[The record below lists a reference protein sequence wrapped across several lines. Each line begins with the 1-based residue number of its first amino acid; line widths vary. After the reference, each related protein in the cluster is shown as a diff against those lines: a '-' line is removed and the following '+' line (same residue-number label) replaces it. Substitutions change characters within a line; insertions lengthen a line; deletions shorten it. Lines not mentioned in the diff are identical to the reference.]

1 MLFLTL
7 HHLYQHASTPGVR
20 SALSALESA
29 LSDANLLP
37 TRADY
42 TGQNHL
48 LTYEAAA
55 RRYQHIPPDYVRDLL
70 RSRLPPGAPTLFAKG
85 KYATS
90 VRKRPRAPC
99 LEAVKARWRPTSN
112 NVLTLVEQQ
121 TCTDVPM
128 PFERATF
135 ALLPKSYRKLKRL
148 VGHHLP
154 VFTAVFD
161 HSSRLLLTGSDDQL
175 VKIWSTETGYLQHTL
190 RGHDSDITEIVKH
203 PTRPIIV
210 SASSDT
216 TLRVWDVESGA
227 ALHVLDG
234 GSKEV
239 NAVQFS
245 PCPDR
250 PYLVSG
256 GADGS
261 VRLWNAD
268 HFAAGCIRIPIPGRT
283 PNSRYVAAM
292 SSDTRH
298 AAGSSAAVATSRTA
312 PSSPMADNASR
323 AVHSGPP
330 QLPASSR
337 THPTTTP
344 AVSAGVAP
352 AGRGQG
358 AASAV
363 PRQPA
368 EQSAAR
374 YPTANSM
381 VSGAHP
387 TYGVLSVGF
396 NAGATR
402 LAVGG
407 EDGYVYLYAVE
418 RPRDSVSPFPQIRH
432 LTTLRGHSDH
442 IIQVLFS
449 RSGDNIVTA
458 CRDGTARIWNR
469 TKARLPAG
477 KKGTHSVAGMGKWSS
492 MILDCR
498 SQIQADA
505 RSVLSGAASGS
516 ACGSIVPRL
525 RRSIFPVSVDAAM
538 WSLTDKYVFTAS
550 SDAKIRMWDSETGK
564 LARVLEAH
572 EREVYVMDCH
582 PTDQRILLSAGYDGK
597 CILWD
602 IETGRQLRSFS
613 VSDEPDDP
621 FDQSASFGSHKR
633 PSITDGQ
640 FSADGLS
647 FALSDTFG
655 AITIFG
661 IESVE
666 ATALAP
672 EEQFFSK
679 DCTPF
684 RRDAQNRAIDEDTGV
699 LLHLVPKGRLC
710 DKDLRPHPPELQPN
724 LPLPRPPKERVER
737 VNAEENNAE
746 ENSGDVTE
754 KRAPS
759 PNAVENKNRD
769 ALMLRA
775 KEFRENQEK
784 EERRLLREA
793 REARRRMIMEKEKAA
808 LERDIMPTALQLRDF
823 EVKDSDCDDSDE
835 SFDVGMVSDSSSSSS
850 EASSEASSEEED
862 EIRPNSDGRPSR
874 RARRRVALTSE
885 EGDEIRP
892 NRLSPVRE
900 FSGKRQPFTRFV
912 RKGKENRRPISLR
925 RRHGASNFSDQLG
938 ESEVEAAGEESPGYE
953 IGSQDNDSENSATS
967 SERGE
972 LRAIDGP
979 VEPKGRGSRAR
990 KGSDPCTAKLLNG
1003 TEIGAS
1009 GLAAKLSPLMP
1020 ASTTQVPILR
1030 LAGASLSDGRRRMKI
1045 NIQGNFSTGPPSVR
1059 LQSNAG
1065 NGNSVPQPDAESRR
1079 QRHDTAM
1086 TEGNV
1091 VVANSVGSCDGRGQ
1105 ASEAGAFMGLYT
1117 PRNPSFTSERIER
1130 KNITNVVE
1138 RSSKAVEDHQG
1149 DTASCIRPRRSLD
1162 ELEDGSA
1169 LASMQPSQ
1177 VRQHYSSAAKS
1188 RMESGMKSEFV
1199 NTMNDVSDVLK
1210 TDGNE
1215 KSLLSD
1221 SPARLTRKRLRS
1233 RNRKGVSNDGGVE
1246 TVTPD
1251 VDIDELAEREL
1262 ELLEAQGGRKH
1273 SRKRRRRSTPE
1284 HSDGEHSSDEGRERR
1299 TKKSERDEA
1308 TDLPRKTMR
1317 KRGGRGNTLIAKD
1330 TAGDEESAKERRL
1343 SASAWLRSSSNRY
1356 TYVPQLGDDVMYFPA
1371 GHATAI
1377 SISRAAGFD
1386 PLAGQTTHKKSGR
1399 EMLDGTSFPSDAT
1412 PIRFQIVDVS
1422 YEFPLLSHSQKLRS
1436 MSSKAKAARGVLGQD
1451 PKTAKTISVLT
1462 LRLVSGLR
1470 RRADQSDRFV
1480 ISYYPVDAPEYVV
1493 LTSRVEAALS
1503 RSWKASDRFRILFL
1517 NERRAWQYYMGTI
1530 RSVKPSMRSVMWN
1543 TVEVEYD
1550 NESERDKATCEFVSP
1565 WELEACDMLQG
1576 GKETPLQYFHSFRSS
1591 TVEPGLFPIIAR
1603 DFETIREVESNWRVQ
1618 LSWLDSVDA
1627 LATLPGYCNKVPC
1640 PMDFNTV
1647 LVRLCTGYYRHFCSF
1662 IHDIILLK
1670 SNAIRFHGAQSE
1682 MGRLC
1687 VNIYTR
1693 LAETAERTRAHF
1705 VASMMPLSQNAG
1717 LSQGGPIG
1725 HGGSRTIRP
1734 RPTQSDMTAQVPTQM
1749 GMATTGR
1756 QFPVPLTP
1764 RQSGAGFAM
1773 PSQYLHDGMGLLGQT
1788 MTPSTQQ
1795 RQWAGTRSYLNSGQ
1809 GHLMY
1814 GGQSLGVALPPALPG
1829 MAHTGAVTRGSR
1841 TSRVAT
1847 RAQHGMRQNN
1857 SVQARRGNMGPV
1869 TRGNLA
1875 SPPPSGIGSVPHSA
1889 GMFAHNLSAPFVAPH
1904 IGQVGQQ
1911 QAGQV
1916 TMVANSSQPNDGS
1929 RGGARRIAPSSALSN
1944 PRGIMKPSSYVG
1956 AGQGPPNGRIAENG
1970 TVANSR
1976 AHMTNAVVSP
1986 TQEGGVGL
1994 TGGSLSM
2001 TQPSPQLAIARQQNR
2016 GVITIGD
2023 GGTHSW
2029 GRSMEGAGGIYPL
2042 QASTSESHLPQVQTG
2057 RSPSPTSPSGGDVG
2071 NHAGRRGT
2079 FSLVNATVKPYH
2091 EHSTISVAA
2100 AESTMSCG
2108 GADVA
2113 MRAATAESAEIAT
2126 ERSRGAR

>member
-1 MLFLTL
+1 M
-7 HHLYQHASTPGVR
+7 
-20 SALSALESA
+20 
-29 LSDANLLP
+29 SDANLLP
-37 TRADY
+37 TRADF
-42 TGQNHL
+42 TGENHA

-55 RRYQHIPPDYVRDLL
+55 RRFQHIPPDYVRDLL
-70 RSRLPPGAPTLFAKG
+70 RSRLPSGAPTLFAKG
-85 KYATS
+85 RYATGL
-90 VRKRPRAPC
+90 RKRPRAPC
-99 LEAVKARWRPTSN
+99 LEAVKARWRPTAK

-210 SASSDT
+210 SASGDT
-216 TLRVWDVESGA
+216 TLRVWDVKTGA
-227 ALHVLDG
+227 ALYVLDG
-234 GSKEV
+234 GNKEV

-283 PNSRYVAAM
+283 PNSRYIAAM

-312 PSSPMADNASR
+312 PPSPVADNASR
-323 AVHSGPP
+323 AVHSGPL

-337 THPTTTP
+337 THPAP
-344 AVSAGVAP
+344 AAAVSAGTAP
-352 AGRGQG
+352 ASRGRG
-358 AASAV
+358 AESV
-363 PRQPA
+363 EPRQPA
-368 EQSAAR
+368 EQAAAR
-374 YPTANSM
+374 YPTANSVAANSM

-418 RPRDSVSPFPQIRH
+418 RPQRSDSPFPQIRH

-449 RSGDNIVTA
+449 RSGDSIVTA

-477 KKGTHSVAGMGKWSS
+477 KKGRHSVAGMGKWSS

-621 FDQSASFGSHKR
+621 LDQSASFGSHKR

-647 FALSDTFG
+647 FALSDTSG

-661 IESVE
+661 VESVE

-684 RRDAQNRAIDEDTGV
+684 RRDAQNRAIDEDTGL

-724 LPLPRPPKERVER
+724 PPLPKPAKDRV
-737 VNAEENNAE
+737 NAE

-754 KRAPS
+754 KRAQS

-775 KEFRENQEK
+775 KQFRENQEK
-784 EERRLLREA
+784 EERRLLRQA
-793 REARRRMIMEKEKAA
+793 REARRRMIIEKEKAA
-808 LERDIMPTALQLRDF
+808 LERDVMPTALQLRDF
-823 EVKDSDCDDSDE
+823 EVKDLDCDDSDE
-835 SFDVGMVSDSSSSSS
+835 SFDVGMVSGSSSSASD
-850 EASSEASSEEED
+850 ASSEASSEEED
-862 EIRPNSDGRPSR
+862 EIRPNRDGRSSR
-874 RARRRVALTSE
+874 RSRRRVVSTSE
-885 EGDEIRP
+885 EEDEIRQ
-892 NRLSPVRE
+892 NQLSQARE
-900 FSGKRQPFTRFV
+900 CSGTRQPFARFV
-912 RKGKENRRPISLR
+912 RRGIENPRPISLR
-925 RRHGASNFSDQLG
+925 RHRRASNFSDHLG
-938 ESEVEAAGEESPGYE
+938 ESEVDAGEESPGYE

-967 SERGE
+967 SEIGKRHASCGS
-972 LRAIDGP
+972 
-979 VEPKGRGSRAR
+979 VEQGRGNRAR
-990 KGSDPCTAKLLNG
+990 EGSDPSAIKVLNG

-1009 GLAAKLSPLMP
+1009 GLGAKLSPSVL
-1020 ASTTQVPILR
+1020 ASTSQVPTLR
-1030 LAGASLSDGRRRMKI
+1030 LAGASVSDGRLRMKI
-1045 NIQGNFSTGPPSVR
+1045 NIQGRFSIGPPSER
-1059 LQSNAG
+1059 LQSNTR
-1065 NGNSVPQPDAESRR
+1065 NGNSVPQPDAES
-1079 QRHDTAM
+1079 QPQLNDTAM
-1086 TEGNV
+1086 TEGKV
-1091 VVANSVGSCDGRGQ
+1091 VIANSVGSCDGRGE
-1105 ASEAGAFMGLYT
+1105 ASEAGAFMGLYA

-1130 KNITNVVE
+1130 KNTTNVVE

-1177 VRQHYSSAAKS
+1177 ARQHSSAAKS
-1188 RMESGMKSEFV
+1188 RMKSGMKSEFV
-1199 NTMNDVSDVLK
+1199 NTMNDVSNVLK

-1233 RNRKGVSNDGGVE
+1233 RNRKGVSNDGDVG

-1262 ELLEAQGGRKH
+1262 QLLEAQGGRKH
-1273 SRKRRRRSTPE
+1273 GRKRRRHSTPE
-1284 HSDGEHSSDEGRERR
+1284 HSDGEQTSDEGIGERR
-1299 TKKSERDEA
+1299 AKKSERDEA

-1317 KRGGRGNTLIAKD
+1317 KRGGRGSALIAKD
-1330 TAGDEESAKERRL
+1330 KSGDGESAIERRL

-1377 SISRAAGFD
+1377 NISRAAGFD
-1386 PLAGQTTHKKSGR
+1386 PLAGHAAHKKSGK
-1399 EMLDGTSFPSDAT
+1399 EMLDGTSFSNDAM
-1412 PIRFQIVDVS
+1412 PIRCQIVDVS
-1422 YEFPLLSHSQKLRS
+1422 YEFPLLSLSQKPRS
-1436 MSSKAKAARGVLGQD
+1436 MSSKAKAAHGVHDQD

-1470 RRADQSDRFV
+1470 RRTDQSDRFV

-1517 NERRAWQYYMGTI
+1517 NERRAWQYYTGTI

-1550 NESERDKATCEFVSP
+1550 NESEREKATCEFVSP
-1565 WELEACDMLQG
+1565 WELEACDMLQEG
-1576 GKETPLQYFHSFRSS
+1576 NETPLQYFHSFRSS

-1627 LATLPGYCNKVPC
+1627 LATLPGYCSKVPC

-1662 IHDIILLK
+1662 IHDFNLLK
-1670 SNAIRFHGAQSE
+1670 SNAIRFHGAESE

-1687 VNIYTR
+1687 VNIYSR
-1693 LAETAERTRAHF
+1693 LAETAERTRAHY
-1705 VASMMPLSQNAG
+1705 VASMMPLSYNAG
-1717 LSQGGPIG
+1717 LSQGAPIG

-1734 RPTQSDMTAQVPTQM
+1734 RPTQSDMTAQVPTQVPTQM
-1749 GMATTGR
+1749 GTGR

-1764 RQSGAGFAM
+1764 RQSGTGFAM
-1773 PSQYLHDGMGLLGQT
+1773 PSQYVHESMGLLGQG

-1795 RQWAGTRSYLNSGQ
+1795 RQWAGTRNYLNNGQ

-1829 MAHTGAVTRGSR
+1829 MSQIGAVTRGSR

-1857 SVQARRGNMGPV
+1857 SGQARRGNMGPI

-1875 SPPPSGIGSVPHSA
+1875 SPPPLGIGSVPHSA
-1889 GMFAHNLSAPFVAPH
+1889 GMFAHNLSTPFAAPH

-1911 QAGQV
+1911 QPGQV

-1944 PRGIMKPSSYVG
+1944 PRGIMKPSSYAG
-1956 AGQGPPNGRIAENG
+1956 AGQGPPNGRIGENG
-1970 TVANSR
+1970 NFGNSR
-1976 AHMTNAVVSP
+1976 AHMTNALVSP

-1994 TGGSLSM
+1994 LGGALSM
-2001 TQPSPQLAIARQQNR
+2001 TQPSPQGVIARQQNR
-2016 GVITIGD
+2016 GVSTVGD

-2029 GRSMEGAGGIYPL
+2029 GRSMEGAGGIFPL

-2057 RSPSPTSPSGGDVG
+2057 RSPSPTSPSGGDAG
-2071 NHAGRRGT
+2071 NHAGRRGA
-2079 FSLVNATVKPYH
+2079 FSLVNATVTPYH